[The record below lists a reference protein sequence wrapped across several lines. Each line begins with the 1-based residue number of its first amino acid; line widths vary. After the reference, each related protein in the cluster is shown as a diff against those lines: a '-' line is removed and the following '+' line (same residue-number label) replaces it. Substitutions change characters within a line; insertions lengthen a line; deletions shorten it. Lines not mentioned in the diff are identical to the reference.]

1 MPELRHTPGA
11 KPELRYT
18 PREKERL
25 KAKRLKRMKPS
36 ARNEPIDRGRE
47 LTGIGTRGHANR
59 YPYSN
64 PPRGNPKEILAM
76 RKQNKAKAIAELEAL
91 QRALDEGRVSPR
103 EIQAGGMAE
112 RVKKL
117 RQIVNE
123 PDPTPRER
131 PRGYRPYNP
140 DSPDDP
146 PYEVHGAT
154 GIPAAYPHTP
164 QDVGPPSR
172 PRGKR

>member
-1 MPELRHTPGA
+1 M
-11 KPELRYT
+11 PELRYT
-18 PREKERL
+18 PREREKL

-47 LTGIGTRGHANR
+47 LSGIGTRGHANR
-59 YPYSN
+59 YPYVN
-64 PPRGNPKEILAM
+64 PPRGNPREIMAM
-76 RKQNKAKAIAELEAL
+76 RKQNKAEAMAELEAL
-91 QRALDEGRVSPR
+91 QRAIDEGKVSPR
-103 EIQAGGMAE
+103 EIRSGGMGE
-112 RVKKL
+112 RVKRL
-117 RQIVNE
+117 RKIVNE
-123 PDPTPRER
+123 PGAKER

-154 GIPAAYPHTP
+154 GIPAAYPHNP
-164 QDVGPPSR
+164 QDTGPPSR